1 MFSKIR
7 KSKFLIFLM
16 LLLILLVTACSK
28 RTVKPNK
35 QLSKTQVGYISTT
48 PTFFFHGWGSSVNAE
63 SHMVNAAQEANV
75 TKDVMTAIVDKN
87 GNVKLSGH
95 ISKNA
100 QNPIIKVGFLD
111 NHNHNYQTDAR
122 FAYNAIT
129 AVQTKYPFT
138 KMNLVGHSMGNMD
151 ILFML
156 LYYGQRK
163 KFPQVKRQVDIAGHF
178 NGIRGM
184 QNTAY
189 SHNYKNGKPHQMDSD
204 YKKLTKL
211 RQIYPKGVS
220 VMNIYGDLDNGTH
233 SDDDVTIYSARS
245 LKYLVSPRASHYEEH
260 MITGPNAQ
268 HSKLHENLK
277 VDDLLIKFLWG
288 K

>member
-7 KSKFLIFLM
+7 KSKFLIFFNVAFDFIGYSLFKKNT
-16 LLLILLVTACSK
+16 IKS
-28 RTVKPNK
+28 NK

-129 AVQTKYPFT
+129 SVQTKYPFT

-163 KFPQVKRQVDIAGHF
+163 K
-178 NGIRGM
+178 N
-184 QNTAY
+184 
-189 SHNYKNGKPHQMDSD
+189 SHRLNGK
-204 YKKLTKL
+204 LIL
-211 RQIYPKGVS
+211 
-220 VMNIYGDLDNGTH
+220 L
-233 SDDDVTIYSARS
+233 VTLMGFVACKI
-245 LKYLVSPRASHYEEH
+245 
-260 MITGPNAQ
+260 
-268 HSKLHENLK
+268 
-277 VDDLLIKFLWG
+277 LLIRIIIKMVNPIKWIQII
-288 K
+288 KKIN

>member
-1 MFSKIR
+1 
-7 KSKFLIFLM
+7 
-16 LLLILLVTACSK
+16 
-28 RTVKPNK
+28 
-35 QLSKTQVGYISTT
+35 
-48 PTFFFHGWGSSVNAE
+48 
-63 SHMVNAAQEANV
+63 MVNAAQEANV

-129 AVQTKYPFT
+129 SVQTKYPFT

-163 KFPQVKRQVDIAGHF
+163 K
-178 NGIRGM
+178 N
-184 QNTAY
+184 
-189 SHNYKNGKPHQMDSD
+189 SHRLNGKLILLVTLMGFVACKILLIRIIIKMVNPIKWIQII
-204 YKKLTKL
+204 KKLTKL

-220 VMNIYGDLDNGTH
+220 VMNIYGDLENGTH

-268 HSKLHENLK
+268 HSKLHENPK